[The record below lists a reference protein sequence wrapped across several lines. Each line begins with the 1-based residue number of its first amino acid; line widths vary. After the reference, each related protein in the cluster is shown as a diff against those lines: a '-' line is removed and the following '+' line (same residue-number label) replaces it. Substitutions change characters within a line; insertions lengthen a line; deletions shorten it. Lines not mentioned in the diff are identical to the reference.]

1 VTTHAK
7 CLVEAKYAENSQT
20 TQYTAATGVRTI
32 VDKVTATN
40 VTASAATLAV
50 NIVASGGSASAANV
64 VLQTKTIATG
74 ECYTCPELVGQILNA
89 GDFISTLG
97 GTASAVVIRLS
108 GREVS

>member
-1 VTTHAK
+1 VTTIAK
-7 CLVEAKYAENSQT
+7 CGLEAKYAENAQT

-32 VDKVTATN
+32 VDKFTATN

-64 VLQTKTIATG
+64 ILQTKTLASG

-89 GDFISTLG
+89 GDFVSTLA
-97 GTASAVVIRLS
+97 GTASAIVIRMS
-108 GREVS
+108 GREVN